1 MAAADVPRLAEL
13 IAGRRRIWLVYS
25 HDFYTDPQ
33 GIIPRHLDATLD
45 KQAERAFNGLN
56 IFIYEQR

>member
-1 MAAADVPRLAEL
+1 MDFGHGLTGL
-13 IAGRRRIWLVYS
+13 FWLVYS

-33 GIIPRHLDATLD
+33 GIIPRYLDATLD

>member
-1 MAAADVPRLAEL
+1 MAAISPLHSANR
-13 IAGRRRIWLVYS
+13 
-25 HDFYTDPQ
+25 FYTDPQ
-33 GIIPRHLDATLD
+33 GIITRYLDATLD